1 MSAVPRVIVCGAGL
15 TGLTTAWQL
24 RRLGVDVT
32 VLDAATHVGGVIQ
45 SVQRDGYLVER
56 GPNSCTL
63 TPDLA
68 TLVESLAL
76 TSSLRPA
83 APQAQQR
90 YIVRGGVPLVVPTSP
105 RTMIT
110 SPLFGLAG
118 KLRVLREPWIG
129 ARTTS
134 GDESVADFVRRRLGT
149 EPLHYAIDPFVSGVY
164 AGDPE
169 RLSVGHAFP
178 RLAAMEREHGSLVRA
193 MIASGRQARVARTA
207 GDPATGR
214 HTMVSFTGGMQMLPV
229 ALADRIG
236 HDRMQLDTR
245 VLAIEPRDAGANVIV
260 ERNGERRTL
269 EADLVISTLPL
280 HALSSIAL
288 PADADAA
295 LDQLRTVPYPP
306 VASLALGFRRAD
318 VAHALDGFGCLV
330 PSREQ
335 RKTLGVLFTSTLFEG
350 RAPEGEV
357 LLTCFVGGTRHPELG
372 TAATDALLEVVIPE
386 LAALLSITGAPTFV
400 EHTSWPRAI
409 PQYNVGHDAN
419 IHAAEALEVL
429 VPGLLVD
436 GQFRR
441 GVSVG
446 DCVASGAMIAQR
458 ALPVA
463 TAAALRRPS
472 HAPSAVPARH
482 EVIGAA

>member
-1 MSAVPRVIVCGAGL
+1 MSVVPRVIVCGAGL

-24 RRLGVDVT
+24 QRQGIDVT
-32 VLDAATHVGGVIQ
+32 VLDAADDVGGVVQ
-45 SVQRDGYLVER
+45 SVERDGYLVER

-68 TLVESLAL
+68 SLIESLAL
-76 TSSLRPA
+76 TASLRPA
-83 APQAQQR
+83 APHAQRR
-90 YIVRGGVPLVVPTSP
+90 YIVRDGVPVAVPSSP
-105 RTMIT
+105 GAMLT
-110 SPLFGLAG
+110 SPLFGFAG
-118 KLRVLREPWIG
+118 KLRMLREPWI
-129 ARTTS
+129 ARRS
-134 GDESVADFVRRRLGT
+134 ADGDESVADFIRRRLGT
-149 EPLHYAIDPFVSGVY
+149 DPLHYAVDPFVSGVY

-169 RLSVGHAFP
+169 QLSVGHAFP

-193 MIASGRQARVARTA
+193 MMAAGRKARVARNA
-207 GDPATGR
+207 GDAASGG
-214 HTMVSFTGGMQMLPV
+214 HTMVSFTGGMHTLPA

-236 HDRMQLDTR
+236 HDRIRLGTR
-245 VLAIEPRDAGANVIV
+245 VIAIEPHDVGANVLV
-260 ERNGERRTL
+260 EQNGERRRL

-288 PADADAA
+288 PSDADAA
-295 LDQLRTVPYPP
+295 LDQLRTVAYPA

-330 PSREQ
+330 PSRER
-335 RKTLGVLFTSTLFEG
+335 RKTLGMLFTSTLFEG
-350 RAPEGEV
+350 RAPTGHV
-357 LLTCFVGGTRHPELG
+357 LLTCFIGGTRHPGLG
-372 TAATDALLEVVIPE
+372 TASTAALLDVVLPE
-386 LAALLSITGAPTFV
+386 LAALLGITSGPTFV

-419 IHAAEALEVL
+419 IRAAEALEVV

-446 DCVASGAMIAQR
+446 DCVASGAMIAAR

-463 TAAALRRPS
+463 TATALRRPS
-472 HAPSAVPARH
+472 CPPRVVSAEH
-482 EVIGAA
+482 EAIGAA

>member
-24 RRLGVDVT
+24 QRLGVDVT
-32 VLDAATHVGGVIQ
+32 VLDPATHVGGVIQ

-68 TLVESLAL
+68 SLVESLAL

-83 APQAQQR
+83 APQAQRR
-90 YIVRGGVPLVVPTSP
+90 YIVRDGVPLVVPTSP
-105 RTMIT
+105 RAMIT

-129 ARTTS
+129 VRTTS

-149 EPLHYAIDPFVSGVY
+149 DPLHYAVDPFVSGVY

-193 MIASGRQARVARTA
+193 MLVAGRQARVARNA
-207 GDPATGR
+207 GDPTTGR

-229 ALADRIG
+229 ALAGRIG
-236 HDRMQLDTR
+236 HDRIHLDTR
-245 VLAIEPRDAGANVIV
+245 VMAIAPRDVGADVIV
-260 ERNGERRTL
+260 ERHGARRTL
-269 EADLVISTLPL
+269 EADLVVSTLPL
-280 HALSSIAL
+280 HALSSLAL
-288 PADADAA
+288 PPDADDA
-295 LDQLRTVPYPP
+295 LAQLRTVPYPP
-306 VASLALGFRRAD
+306 VASLALGFRRSD

-330 PSREQ
+330 PSRE
-335 RKTLGVLFTSTLFEG
+335 RLKTLGVLFSNTLFDG
-350 RAPEGEV
+350 RAPAGQV

-372 TAATDALLEVVIPE
+372 TASTDALLAVVIPE
-386 LAALLSITGAPTFV
+386 LAALLGITGAPTFV

-419 IHAAEALEVL
+419 IRAAEALEVL
-429 VPGLLVD
+429 VPGLMVD

-458 ALPVA
+458 AFAVA
-463 TAAALRRPS
+463 TSAALRRS
-472 HAPSAVPARH
+472 SRAPSALPARH
-482 EVIGAA
+482 DAIGAA